1 MAFANDSPQADV
13 QTKDSLIADGPNDH
27 AAAVTEG
34 LGTAAA
40 AMKNQ
45 DAKSF
50 LLLFNIGKRQNW
62 GTLLRSACA
71 FGVSEVLAVGAQKLA
86 LFGSQGT
93 ASQVPLRH
101 FETLAAAKAELAAK
115 DVRLCGVEITD
126 DAVPVQS
133 CQFTGSTAFMLGNE
147 GEGMTPA
154 QRDACD
160 FFVYIPQYS
169 GATASL
175 NVATAGAIV
184 LHHFALWAGMKEQPR
199 CGGKYVLETRSK
211 LDKFEKPTE
220 FERQWTM
227 RQLRSNSTV
236 MP

>member
-1 MAFANDSPQADV
+1 
-13 QTKDSLIADGPNDH
+13 
-27 AAAVTEG
+27 
-34 LGTAAA
+34 
-40 AMKNQ
+40 
-45 DAKSF
+45 
-50 LLLFNIGKRQNW
+50 
-62 GTLLRSACA
+62 
-71 FGVSEVLAVGAQKLA
+71 
-86 LFGSQGT
+86 
-93 ASQVPLRH
+93 
-101 FETLAAAKAELAAK
+101 
-115 DVRLCGVEITD
+115 
-126 DAVPVQS
+126 
-133 CQFTGSTAFMLGNE
+133 MLGNE

-220 FERQWTM
+220 FERSEIERKRAERARK
-227 RQLRSNSTV
+227 RQLETDGDCGDDSEFGVS
-236 MP
+236 